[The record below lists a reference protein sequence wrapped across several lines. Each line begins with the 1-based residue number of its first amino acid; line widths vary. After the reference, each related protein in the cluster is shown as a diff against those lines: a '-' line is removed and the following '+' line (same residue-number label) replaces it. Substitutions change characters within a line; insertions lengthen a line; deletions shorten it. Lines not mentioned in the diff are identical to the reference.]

1 MADSETLAT
10 APSSAPEED
19 TNTKEELMPDAP
31 NPSEGLDTESES
43 DSDSDSE
50 DESEA
55 KAQIEA
61 LQTQLHSNPSDY
73 DSHVQVNN
81 FFCLFPHTNMH
92 AYTLFRAYIFGK
104 NYMKWICE
112 WNCARKVFV
121 SVRHS
126 YFRGLLQVIGAYLY
140 LTNGRSF

>member
-31 NPSEGLDTESES
+31 NPSEGLDSESES
-43 DSDSDSE
+43 DSDSNSDSE

-92 AYTLFRAYIFGK
+92 AYTLSVLIFLGR
-104 NYMKWICE
+104 IT
-112 WNCARKVFV
+112 WNEYASEIVPGR
-121 SVRHS
+121 
-126 YFRGLLQVIGAYLY
+126 YLWA
-140 LTNGRSF
+140 